1 MIDLIAAAGIGGIA
15 SGAFVWWTMKDK
27 AADGSTAA
35 DHWYESYHNVLTA
48 HCRCGDA
55 LATTTRRLEKIR
67 ELADTPQTIRKA
79 DVRAVLDG
87 EV

>member
-1 MIDLIAAAGIGGIA
+1 MIDLIAAAGIGGGIVWVALHGMRAKIDRELAAAANSLSAALAAHTRA
-15 SGAFVWWTMKDK
+15 S
-27 AADGSTAA
+27 
-35 DHWYESYHNVLTA
+35 
-48 HCRCGDA
+48 DA

-67 ELADTPQTIRKA
+67 ELADTPQTLRKA